1 MPRSGSRWF
10 MLVSYVATVQDKFN
24 ELLAH
29 DFAPWLKERG
39 FKRRDTT
46 FRRRQGETWQII
58 NFQRSKYSNAGVV
71 PFTINLGV
79 AFDLLND
86 APPWRSRGWPLESEC
101 DFRQRIGELHKRK
114 DHWWKVRP
122 LRPIR
127 RTVADVLSAL
137 DKGLP
142 WLDAHTD
149 PASFLAHALRD
160 PSKVNGLNLASLV
173 AVAKVIGSAEAV
185 EAAEAEFGR
194 WRQGKRPD
202 R

>member
-1 MPRSGSRWF
+1 
-10 MLVSYVATVQDKFN
+10 MLASDVATAQDKFK
-24 ELLAH
+24 ELLAD

-58 NFQRSKYSNAGVV
+58 NFQRSKYSDAGVV

-79 AFDLLND
+79 SLDLLHD
-86 APPWRSRGWPLESEC
+86 DPPWRSRGWPLEYEC
-101 DFRQRIGELHKRK
+101 DFRQRLGKLHKGK

-122 LRPIR
+122 LRPTR
-127 RTVADVLSAL
+127 RTVSDVLSAL
-137 DKGLP
+137 DKSLP

-160 PSKVNGLNLASLV
+160 PSNVDGLNLGSLV
-173 AVAKVIGSAEAV
+173 AVAKKIGSTEAV
-185 EAAEAEFGR
+185 DAAEAELRR
-194 WRQGKRPD
+194 WRQGKRPA